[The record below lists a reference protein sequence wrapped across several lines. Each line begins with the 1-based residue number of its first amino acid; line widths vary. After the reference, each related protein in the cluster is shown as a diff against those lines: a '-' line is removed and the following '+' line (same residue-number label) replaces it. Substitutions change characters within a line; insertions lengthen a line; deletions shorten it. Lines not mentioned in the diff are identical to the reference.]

1 MNGKKYMLFFPN
13 IYQQSL
19 IVLVMAY
26 AQTKD
31 HVMTLQEHVF
41 VMKVLRELL
50 VKVMFSI
57 IDPTNYIV
65 ILRKHFFFFR

>member
-26 AQTKD
+26 AQIKD

-50 VKVMFSI
+50 VKVMLSN
-57 IDPTNYIV
+57 IDLVKV
-65 ILRKHFFFFR
+65 ILIIPIPL

>member
-41 VMKVLRELL
+41 VMKALKELL
-50 VKVMFSI
+50 VKVMLSN
-57 IDPTNYIV
+57 IDLVKY
-65 ILRKHFFFFR
+65 